1 MNPLSKPL
9 TTHQANQE
17 IESLKKKNTR
27 IDEDIE
33 QLKSQIKNAPKY
45 SITLTPLNIY
55 LEHLKGLR
63 EARDQIKEL
72 KSVQHGNNEEIK
84 NLEDYKNNKKKFVTR
99 SNVNESKNRVKT
111 SRLPQG

>member
-9 TTHQANQE
+9 TIHQANQE
-17 IESLKKKNTR
+17 IESLKKKNTQ
-27 IDEDIE
+27 IGEDIE
-33 QLKSQIKNAPKY
+33 DLRDQINNAPKY
-45 SITLTPLNIY
+45 SISLTPLSIY

-72 KSVQHGNNEEIK
+72 KNVQHGNNEEIK

-99 SNVNESKNRVKT
+99 SNVSESKNRVK
-111 SRLPQG
+111 SVR

>member
-1 MNPLSKPL
+1 MKPLSKPL

-17 IESLKKKNTR
+17 IESLKKKNTQ
-27 IDEDIE
+27 IDVDIQE
-33 QLKSQIKNAPKY
+33 LRDEIKNAPKY
-45 SITLTPLNIY
+45 SITLTPLSIY

-84 NLEDYKNNKKKFVTR
+84 NLEDYKNNKNKFVTR
-99 SNVNESKNRVKT
+99 SKVSEFKK
-111 SRLPQG
+111 PE